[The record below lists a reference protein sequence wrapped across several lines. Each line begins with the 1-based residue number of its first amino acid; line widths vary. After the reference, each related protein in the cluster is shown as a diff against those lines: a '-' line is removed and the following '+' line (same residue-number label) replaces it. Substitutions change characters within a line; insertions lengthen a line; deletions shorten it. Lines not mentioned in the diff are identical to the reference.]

1 MTCPLQFTIYK
12 NGLKSYR
19 DLPVRYAETATLFR
33 KEASGEMHGLTRVR
47 QFTLSDGHIV
57 CTPDQLEKEFEG
69 ALDLIKYLIEVLG
82 LENDV
87 TYRFSRWDPQDA
99 DKYVGTAEDWNRVEA
114 TMEQILNHLGVEYD
128 TGWGEAAFYGPKLDV
143 QGKNVHGKEDTL
155 FTVQIDFALAERFD
169 MLYID
174 ENGEKQRPLI
184 VHRSSIGCYER
195 TFAMLIEKYNGAF
208 PLWLSAE
215 QVRVLS
221 LTDRTIENAEATAKA
236 LLNAGIRAEADI
248 RSEKLG
254 KKIREAQLEKV
265 NYIVVIGDKEAEQ
278 GLISVRHRAEGD
290 LGTMT
295 LDEFKAKV
303 LLETAERRKDK

>member
-1 MTCPLQFTIYK
+1 M
-12 NGLKSYR
+12 G
-19 DLPVRYAETATLFR
+19 
-33 KEASGEMHGLTRVR
+33 G
-47 QFTLSDGHIV
+47 
-57 CTPDQLEKEFEG
+57 
-69 ALDLIKYLIEVLG
+69 
-82 LENDV
+82 
-87 TYRFSRWDPQDA
+87 
-99 DKYVGTAEDWNRVEA
+99 
-114 TMEQILNHLGVEYD
+114 
-128 TGWGEAAFYGPKLDV
+128 
-143 QGKNVHGKEDTL
+143 
-155 FTVQIDFALAERFD
+155 IDFALAERFD
-169 MLYID
+169 MIYID

-221 LTDRTIENAEATAKA
+221 LTDRTIENAEEIAKS
-236 LLNAGIRAEADI
+236 LLSAGIRAEADI

-278 GLISVRHRAEGD
+278 GLISVRHRSEGD

-295 LDEFKAKV
+295 LDAFKAKV
-303 LLETAERRKDK
+303 LLETAEKRKDK